1 MTKYK
6 RETLLAEIK
15 QWMSTNMLK
24 LNDIMAIGGPRR
36 NLMELQLLTAGNE
49 EVDVTKCVR
58 PLGVDFDSDV
68 TLKHIRNVAKKCFY
82 TLKNMVKIRRCINE
96 TADKAMVHTM
106 ITSKLDYCN
115 AVPYGLPE
123 STLKHFTRV
132 QNLSARF
139 ISQHGK
145 YEHITPVLKQFHW
158 LPMRQRINYKVL
170 ILTFKSL
177 NGLAPTYLEELM
189 KRKPMK
195 RTRSNGNNDLVIPAI
210 KHKSFWRRSVGY
222 GGPKLWNTS
231 PRELKTCTIINTFKK
246 LLKTFLFKEAYL
258 Q

>member
-1 MTKYK
+1 
-6 RETLLAEIK
+6 
-15 QWMSTNMLK
+15 MLK

-58 PLGVDFDSDV
+58 PLGVDFDSDL
-68 TLKHIRNVAKKCFY
+68 TLKHVRNVAKKCFY
-82 TLKNMVKIRRCINE
+82 TLKNMFKIRRCINE
-96 TADKAMVHTM
+96 TAAKAMVHTM

-115 AVPYGLPE
+115 AILYGLSE

-170 ILTFKSL
+170 LLTFKSL

-189 KRKPMK
+189 KRRPMK

-210 KHKSFWRRSVGY
+210 KHKSF
-222 GGPKLWNTS
+222 
-231 PRELKTCTIINTFKK
+231 
-246 LLKTFLFKEAYL
+246 
-258 Q
+258 

>member
-58 PLGVDFDSDV
+58 PLGVDFDSDL
-68 TLKHIRNVAKKCFY
+68 TLKHVRNVAKKCFY
-82 TLKNMVKIRRCINE
+82 TLKNMFKIRRCINE
-96 TADKAMVHTM
+96 TTDKAMVHTM

-145 YEHITPVLKQFHW
+145 YGHITPVLKQFHW

-189 KRKPMK
+189 KRRPMK

-210 KHKSFWRRSVGY
+210 KHKSF
-222 GGPKLWNTS
+222 
-231 PRELKTCTIINTFKK
+231 
-246 LLKTFLFKEAYL
+246 
-258 Q
+258 